1 MNTSLLKI
9 IEKDKKMPHN
19 ISNFLN
25 RLPSIE
31 SILYVSITIGTFIF
45 LLNLP
50 NVDDE
55 KRVKY
60 ILTFIG
66 MFLVIMLTIINLSI
80 KGELT

>member
-1 MNTSLLKI
+1 M
-9 IEKDKKMPHN
+9 KMSHTIN
-19 ISNFLN
+19 DFLN

-31 SILYVSITIGTFIF
+31 SILYVSIAIGTFIF

-50 NVDDE
+50 KVDDE

-60 ILTFIG
+60 ILTFIR
-66 MFLVIMLTIINLSI
+66 MFLAIMLTIINLSI